1 MQIMYLLIGVSI
13 LLASGFLMAF
23 IWSVKSGQMEDEYT
37 PGLRILFDDDLKT
50 PKTESE
56 NTENKPIEKN

>member
-1 MQIMYLLIGVSI
+1 MYLLIGVSI